1 MHRILSAG
9 LLSILSSFLQAA
21 TADALAAY
29 QPQQPV
35 HLQHPDWSKNAVIY
49 QVNTRQ
55 FTPEGTFRAAEMQLP
70 RLKALGIDIVW
81 LMPVHPI
88 GVKNR
93 KGTLGSPYSVKDYR
107 GVNPEFGTPVELRR
121 FIDSAHRQGM
131 HVILD
136 WVANHTAWDHPWV
149 TQHPEWYARDWKG
162 DFQPTPWWDWHD
174 IINLDYKSPAL
185 RKEMTDSMVYWV
197 REYGVD
203 GFRAD
208 VAGFVPLDF
217 WTTAR
222 REMEKIKPVF
232 LLAEWETRDMHYDAF
247 DMTYAWSWFDAVS
260 AVSQGK
266 ATLDKL
272 FVYYSHN
279 ESAWPLRSMRMT
291 YTSNHDANAW
301 EGTDLE
307 KFGDAVPAA
316 AVLSFTGEGMPLV
329 YNGQEAGNPKRL
341 AFFEKDP
348 IVWRT
353 HPMADLYTRLAAL
366 KKSNPAL
373 ANSDWG
379 GRMIKVP
386 NSVPARVLS
395 FVREKDGSKVFTVI
409 NFSAEI
415 QQVRFEESLHHG
427 SYTEYFSGTKAVY
440 PQTRALELGPWHYRV
455 YVSGN
460 R

>member
-174 IINLDYKSPAL
+174 IINLD
-185 RKEMTDSMVYWV
+185 
-197 REYGVD
+197 
-203 GFRAD
+203 
-208 VAGFVPLDF
+208 
-217 WTTAR
+217 
-222 REMEKIKPVF
+222 
-232 LLAEWETRDMHYDAF
+232 
-247 DMTYAWSWFDAVS
+247 
-260 AVSQGK
+260 
-266 ATLDKL
+266 
-272 FVYYSHN
+272 
-279 ESAWPLRSMRMT
+279 
-291 YTSNHDANAW
+291 
-301 EGTDLE
+301 
-307 KFGDAVPAA
+307 
-316 AVLSFTGEGMPLV
+316 
-329 YNGQEAGNPKRL
+329 
-341 AFFEKDP
+341 
-348 IVWRT
+348 
-353 HPMADLYTRLAAL
+353 
-366 KKSNPAL
+366 
-373 ANSDWG
+373 
-379 GRMIKVP
+379 
-386 NSVPARVLS
+386 
-395 FVREKDGSKVFTVI
+395 
-409 NFSAEI
+409 
-415 QQVRFEESLHHG
+415 
-427 SYTEYFSGTKAVY
+427 
-440 PQTRALELGPWHYRV
+440 
-455 YVSGN
+455 
-460 R
+460 